1 MKEDFSLEIYLKE
14 IRKFSLLSQDEERE
28 VVEKFQ
34 QGDGQARARL
44 INSNLRLVVNMAKR
58 YVNCGIPLADLIA
71 EGNMGLIY
79 AAERFRLAKGCRFS
93 TYATFWIKHAICR
106 AITEKNS
113 LVRIPAYMKKILS
126 DCKKKTEVLLKH
138 LGHSPTVQEVVDGM
152 AFSDAKGEIVAEGLF
167 TSKALEGLQSLQT
180 EQNEWLE
187 DLYEQK
193 AYTEFWDHNEVE
205 SIMDLL
211 DSLEPKRA
219 QIIRLRYGL
228 DGGPTMTLKEIAAEL
243 RLTKERIRQIEKETL
258 RMLRECL
265 QNPEP
270 DKEGCV
276 NRIWQ
281 KGNKARESC
290 MRVTVSKWA
299 AQ

>member
-14 IRKFSLLSQDEERE
+14 IRKYSLLSQSEERE
-28 VVEKFQ
+28 TVEKFH
-34 QGDGQARARL
+34 QGDEQARARL
-44 INSNLRLVVNMAKR
+44 INCNLRLVVNIAKR

-79 AAERFRLAKGCRFS
+79 AVERFTLEKGCRFS
-93 TYATFWIKHAICR
+93 TYATFWIKHSICR

-126 DCKKKTEVLLKH
+126 DCKKKSEDLLKH
-138 LGHSPTVQEVVDGM
+138 LGHAPTVQEVVDGM
-152 AFSDAKGEIVAEGLF
+152 SLPMAKGEIVAEGLF
-167 TSKALEGLQSLQT
+167 TSKALEGLQSLQV
-180 EQNEWLE
+180 EQNESME

-205 SIMDLL
+205 SIMEFL
-211 DSLEPKRA
+211 DTMEPKRA

-228 DGGPTMTLKEIAAEL
+228 DGGPTMTLKEIASEL

-265 QNPEP
+265 QNADESE
-270 DKEGCV
+270 DGYT
-276 NRIWQ
+276 NRVWQ
-281 KGNKARESC
+281 KNGK
-290 MRVTVSKWA
+290 SKSGCLRATAGTWSN
-299 AQ
+299 Q